1 MIQDDIINELQYIP
15 EAKLIEVYEMIHSF
29 RLKFSTEH
37 RTNET
42 NYVLQ
47 NKDLMQQIA
56 LSTQTH
62 AQRAGYQ
69 PTTEELNALLGI

>member
-37 RTNET
+37 KTNET
-42 NYVLQ
+42 SYVLQ
-47 NKDLMQQIA
+47 NKDLTRKMGRVTRNP
-56 LSTQTH
+56 S
-62 AQRAGYQ
+62 Q
-69 PTTEELNALLGI
+69 PF